1 MLKTQGA
8 VNGTFIKK
16 TKNKKGIG
24 ESEGIKG
31 KIQMSFTV

>member
-1 MLKTQGA
+1 MGHLLKKQ
-8 VNGTFIKK
+8 N
-16 TKNKKGIG
+16 KNGIG

>member
-1 MLKTQGA
+1 MGHLL
-8 VNGTFIKK
+8 KK
-16 TKNKKGIG
+16 TKNKNGIG